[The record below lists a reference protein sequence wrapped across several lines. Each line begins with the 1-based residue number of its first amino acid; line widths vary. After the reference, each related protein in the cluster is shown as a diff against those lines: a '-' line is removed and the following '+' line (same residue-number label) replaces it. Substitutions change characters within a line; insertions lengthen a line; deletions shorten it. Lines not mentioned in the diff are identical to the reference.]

1 MQFENTEPISTWPL
15 LMTEYFYLV
24 THRGWEFS
32 WNYWIRMSMIDLAHF
47 PGLVWEIRNTW

>member
-47 PGLVWEIRNTW
+47 PGVVWEIRNTW